1 MANVKFM
8 DISETNNPS
17 SEDSVLIANDS
28 NGVKRTKLSNL
39 KGAVLPHGLFAMQGV
54 AANLSKP
61 DTGTSNQYTLT
72 APDVEGYKFQFWI
85 APQLTYV
92 AGYATTNQ
100 PAKQS
105 ATFFANITSGSAASN
120 SEIVGYAV
128 YVLKDLA

>member
-8 DISETNNPS
+8 DISETSNPS
-17 SEDSVLIANDS
+17 SDDSVLIGNTS

-39 KGAVLPHGLFAMQGV
+39 KQAVLPHGLFTMQGV
-54 AANLSKP
+54 GVNLANK
-61 DTGTSNQYTLT
+61 DAGTTNQYSLT
-72 APDVEGYKFQFWI
+72 APDVEGYKFAFWI

-100 PAKQS
+100 PAKQT
-105 ATFFANITSGSAASN
+105 ATFFANITSGSAQSS
-120 SEIVGYAV
+120 SEIVAYAV

>member
-17 SEDSVLIANDS
+17 SEDSVLIANAT

-39 KGAVLPHGLFAMQGV
+39 KQAVLPHGLFAMQGIGV
-54 AANLSKP
+54 NLSKP
-61 DTGTSNQYTLT
+61 DTGTTNQYTLT

-85 APQLTYV
+85 SPQLTYV

-105 ATFFANITSGSAASN
+105 ATFFANITSGSASAN
-120 SEIVGYAV
+120 SEVVAYAV